1 MTDVNS
7 NETNIPFS
15 DLKKVID
22 GEILNL
28 DFENRN
34 IKYLITDSRRPII
47 NPESVFFAI
56 KGNNHDGHNYIPSMI
71 ESGIKQFI
79 IEDQTA
85 FKHFKDTDCNVCLVK
100 SSVKALQDLASYKRS
115 LTTSPVIAITGSNG
129 KTIIKEWVSQ
139 LLYDS
144 EKVIQSPMSYNSQ
157 IGVPVSVWGIESFH
171 TVGVFE
177 AGISHPGE
185 MKKLQEVIKPTHGI
199 FANIGSA
206 HESNF
211 ESIEQK
217 ANEKAI
223 LFQTCERITYC
234 KDHEII
240 HNALTIYEKSR
251 LNGWS
256 ANDESADYFV
266 SYETTEDNFTN
277 IIIYRANKKSTF
289 TVKFND
295 PVSLENITHCLVCLI
310 DMGYKKDYLKNQLP
324 RIKEVDM
331 RLTIKRGINQS
342 FVIDDTYNNDMAGLE
357 AALSRVTQ
365 FPNIAKRIVVLSDI
379 QQSAATKEELYGQVS
394 RLLESFK
401 IDQVIAIGNE
411 ITQYLKYNFGDKIS
425 FQNTEEALNNF
436 GWDEI
441 EDSLIIVKG
450 GRVFQLEKIVRR
462 LEKKIHGTTLEINL
476 SALTNNLNFY
486 RSKIKPGVKL
496 MVMVKALAYGSGAVE
511 IGKILQFHRVDY
523 LAVAYPDE
531 GVNLRRNG
539 IYIPIMV
546 MNPSPESF
554 DMLHRYDLEPEV
566 YSLSFL
572 KKLDSYTREEK
583 KSFKVHV
590 KLDTG
595 MHRLGFNIEEL
606 KKVIEIIS
614 ANKYIRV
621 TAAFSHLAGA
631 DSSSH
636 NEFSHQ
642 QNDEFKKMSE
652 VLIDGLG
659 HNVIRHLCNSAG
671 IIRFPEFQYDMVRLG
686 IGLYGVE
693 VTEMEQ
699 KNLLPISK
707 LKTIVSQVKAIKK
720 GQTVGYGR
728 AGVAAKDMKIATI
741 AIGYADGFS
750 RIFSQGNASV
760 YIKGVKVPVFGNVC
774 MDMTMVDVTAIDDIN
789 EGDEVV
795 IFETTEQLLELAE
808 SGKTI
813 PYEILTNVSERV
825 KRVFQSI

>member
-1 MTDVNS
+1 MPDINN
-7 NETNIPFS
+7 NENNIPFS
-15 DLKKVID
+15 NLEKITDGKILK
-22 GEILNL
+22 L
-28 DFENRN
+28 DIEQRSV
-34 IKYLITDSRRPII
+34 KYLITDSRRPII
-47 NPESVFFAI
+47 HSESVFFAI
-56 KGNNHDGHNYIPSMI
+56 KGNNHDGHDYIPSMI
-71 ESGIKQFI
+71 NNGINQFI
-79 IEDQTA
+79 IEDKTA
-85 FKHFKDTDCNVCLVK
+85 IKHFESNDFNVCLVD
-100 SSVKALQDLASYKRS
+100 SSIKALQDLASYKRS
-115 LTTSPVIAITGSNG
+115 LTKSPIIAITGSNG
-129 KTIIKEWVSQ
+129 KTIIKEWISQ

-157 IGVPVSVWGIESFH
+157 IGVPISVWGIESFH
-171 TVGVFE
+171 TVGIFE
-177 AGISHPGE
+177 AGISQPGE
-185 MKKLQEVIKPTHGI
+185 MKKLEKVIKPTHGI
-199 FANIGSA
+199 FSNIGSA

-211 ESIEQK
+211 HSIDQK
-217 ANEKAI
+217 AAEKAI
-223 LFQTCERITYC
+223 LFQNCERITYC

-240 HNALTIYEKSR
+240 HNALINYDKSK

-256 ANDESADYFV
+256 AIDESSNYFV
-266 SYETTEDNFTN
+266 AYDKTEDNFTN
-277 IIIYRANKKSTF
+277 ITIHHHKKKSIF
-289 TVKFND
+289 TVKFTD
-295 PVSLENITHCLVCLI
+295 PGGLENITHGLVCLL
-310 DMGYKKDYLKNQLP
+310 DMGYKSDYLKNQLP

-342 FVIDDTYNNDMAGLE
+342 FIIDDTYNNDMAGLE
-357 AALSRVTQ
+357 AALSRVNQ
-365 FPNIAKRIVVLSDI
+365 FPNVDKRIVVLSDI
-379 QQSAATKEELYGQVS
+379 QQSAATKEKLYEQVS
-394 RLLESFK
+394 NLLESFK
-401 IDQVIAIGNE
+401 VEMVIAIGIE
-411 ITQYLKYNFGDKIS
+411 ITQYLNYKSGEKIS
-425 FQNTEEALNNF
+425 FQNTNEALNNF
-436 GWDEI
+436 AWDEI
-441 EDSLIIVKG
+441 ENSLIVVKG

-539 IYIPIMV
+539 IYLPIMV

-572 KKLDSYTREEK
+572 KKLDTYTKEEK
-583 KSFKVHV
+583 KSFKVHI

-595 MHRLGFNIEEL
+595 MHRLGFNTEDL

-621 TAAFSHLAGA
+621 AAAFSHLAGA
-631 DSSSH
+631 DSFSH
-636 NEFSHQ
+636 NEFSKQ
-642 QNDEFKKMSE
+642 QNNQFGKMSE

-659 HNVIRHLCNSAG
+659 HGIIRHLCNSAG

-707 LKTIVSQVKAIKK
+707 LKTIVSQVKEIKK

-728 AGVAAKDMKIATI
+728 AGVAQKDMKIATI

-750 RIFSQGNASV
+750 RIFSQGNGSV
-760 YIKGVKVPVFGNVC
+760 YIKGVKAPVFGNVC
-774 MDMTMVDVTAIDDIN
+774 MDMTMVDVTSIEDIK

-795 IFETTEQLLELAE
+795 VFETTEQLLELAE
-808 SGKTI
+808 AGKTI